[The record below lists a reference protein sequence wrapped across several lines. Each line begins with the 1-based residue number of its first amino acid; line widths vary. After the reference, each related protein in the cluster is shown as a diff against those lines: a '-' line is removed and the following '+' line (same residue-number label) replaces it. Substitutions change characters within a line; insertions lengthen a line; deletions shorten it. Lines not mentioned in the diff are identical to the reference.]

1 MSDRRHAAT
10 TVVLAAI
17 IAIVFYSAGY
27 GHAASRA
34 MHRERALAEAVQS
47 AHAQLAASTSR
58 TDLLGARIALYRVAD
73 AIGQQNPAMAND
85 RLEEASSDLASVDVR
100 SAGLSAARFSVVQ
113 NELRAIGPVSLQDSQ
128 AQLGMVQKL
137 GGDLDK
143 LISASAAPP
152 PAPGSH

>member
-1 MSDRRHAAT
+1 
-10 TVVLAAI
+10 
-17 IAIVFYSAGY
+17 
-27 GHAASRA
+27 

-47 AHAQLAASTSR
+47 AQAQLAASTSR

-85 RLEEASSDLASVDVR
+85 RLEEASSDLASVDAR
-100 SAGLSAARFSVVQ
+100 SAGLNAARFSVVQ
-113 NELRAIGPVSLQDSQ
+113 NELRTIGPVSLQDSQ
-128 AQLGMVQKL
+128 TQLGMVQKL